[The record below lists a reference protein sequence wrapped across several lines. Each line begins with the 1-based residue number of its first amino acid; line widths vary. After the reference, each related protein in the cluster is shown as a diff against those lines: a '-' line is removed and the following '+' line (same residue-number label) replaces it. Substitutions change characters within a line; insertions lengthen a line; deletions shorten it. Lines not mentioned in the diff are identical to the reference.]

1 MAVIDELPGVSIS
14 IQINGQ
20 ALPEYR
26 DDDIEDPERTI
37 SYMIEAMPNQIFE
50 IHALASQQDSFAG
63 SSLAVQFYVDGK
75 YVDGAL
81 IDASDWSAKSGA
93 SARSRGKYVS
103 SNMLRRY
110 QFASREQ
117 QIEVVERKSAS
128 LSSRTRTSGRSSRTP
143 LPSYKDVSRRSAA
156 STTGDSWVDVAPPQS
171 SSATTANTST
181 ATASPARSS
190 GNSATFSHASSTI
203 GEILDAYA
211 DLPTASASNNSPSTI
226 SAASNAESTTVGSD
240 TDNLEEL
247 GTIKIIVCHVNKKE
261 PVTFGQR
268 SSQTSQIS
276 DKKQKAIK
284 DKAGGLLVR
293 FTAPQL
299 VSPVTTWDVDAAGGD
314 ENKAVTFVYHYR
326 TLEMLDALG
335 VLPKEDRLL
344 PPEDARLKPVKEEV
358 GEEMEGVQP
367 HAGAEIP
374 EPIRR
379 QGLQSGAEAQDGRRN
394 VMGFSFVSRAA
405 GEDQIRDV
413 DESDNDSG
421 SDDSEDDDAPK

>member
-50 IHALASQQDSFAG
+50 IHALASQQSCFAG

-128 LSSRTRTSGRSSRTP
+128 LSSRTRTSGMSSRTP
-143 LPSYKDVSRRSAA
+143 LPSYRDISRRSAA
-156 STTGDSWVDVAPPQS
+156 STTGDSWVDVAPPKS
-171 SSATTANTST
+171 SSATTTNSST
-181 ATASPARSS
+181 ATASSARSS

-211 DLPTASASNNSPSTI
+211 ASPSATASDNSPPTT
-226 SAASNAESTTVGSD
+226 SAASNAESTTVGAD

-261 PVTFGQR
+261 PVLFGQR

-276 DKKQKAIK
+276 DTKQKAIK

-344 PPEDARLKPVKEEV
+344 PPEDARLEPVEEEV
-358 GEEMEGVQP
+358 GEEMEGIQP
-367 HAGAEIP
+367 HAGAEV
-374 EPIRR
+374 RR
-379 QGLQSGAEAQDGRRN
+379 QGLRSDAVAQDSRRT
-394 VMGFSFVSRAA
+394 VSEVVFVPRAA
-405 GEDQIRDV
+405 GEDRSRDEV
-413 DESDNDSG
+413 ESGDDSE